1 MWNYDILNTMN
12 LKSLAIVFLIVSH
25 SILAQ
30 DDLSPQ
36 YTEKSVYKI
45 GFFASPPLSS
55 IGEDNNPEGFIVDLL
70 NEISKQ
76 EKFKIQWVFDDWSNL
91 IELFKRNEIDMMTS
105 VGYTEER
112 SVFMKYSHNS
122 FITVWGQVFLPS
134 HSKIES
140 IFDLENKSIGIL
152 RGGVNGQRFISQCAQ
167 FEINCKIIQFD
178 SYEEIFKMVASGDID
193 AGVSN
198 NLVGSTYL
206 SQYDLINSAIVF
218 NPFKVSVTS
227 PINSSPFLLDKFDKY
242 LSLWKDDLQ
251 SFYYTKRY
259 KWLKPKIE
267 NKVPNVIMYLI
278 IGLLVFAIV
287 AIVFVFFLK
296 KQVNKRLNELT
307 KSELQLK
314 QIINLVPH
322 MIYVTDGKGDILLAN
337 KTASKY
343 FGMSVEEFEKSN
355 ILEISKEYKRFK
367 KLVNDDYDETGD
379 TKANIEISA
388 RDSQGSRHT
397 LYLSKKPYIGSNN
410 FEESTVTV
418 AVDITDIKD
427 FEEKIKF
434 MDQHDSLTQLPN
446 RILLKD
452 RINHSLALA
461 KMHHHNG
468 AILFIGIDHF
478 KNINDSQGHKIGDLI
493 IKEVAKRLEKH
504 ARIGDTV
511 ARLGGDEFIV
521 ELSEL
526 DKDED
531 KALLQSQALS
541 QSILNILSQAY
552 TINKELFHMTASIGV
567 VVYPKDGENQ
577 EILLQRADTAMH
589 KAKDNGRNRIQYFEK
604 QLEFKAINKHR
615 LEKDLRIAISENQ
628 FYLSLQPVLHG
639 INNEVVGSEALI
651 RWNHPSKG
659 IIYPDDF
666 IEVAEYKNFI
676 VDIGDWVL
684 ETVCQQIQQWIN
696 GGMKKFFIAA
706 NVSVKQIQDEFFY
719 EKIKTL
725 VQKYKIPP
733 NYLEIEVTESVLM
746 EETERTIAIFKKLKL
761 LGIKISLD
769 DFGTGYASFNYLMNF
784 PLDKIKIDQ
793 SFVKKLPDNPN
804 SITIV
809 STILRMSQE
818 MGMDVVAEGIENK
831 QQYNFLKS
839 KSCQYYQGYYF
850 HKPLTIENMQKLI

>member
-1 MWNYDILNTMN
+1 MN
-12 LKSLAIVFLIVSH
+12 LKSLAFLFLVVSY
-25 SILAQ
+25 SVLAQ
-30 DDLSPQ
+30 DYLSQ
-36 YTEKSVYKI
+36 QTTKKSVYRI

-55 IGEDNNPEGFIVDLL
+55 LGEDNNPEGLIVDLL
-70 NEISKQ
+70 NEISRQ
-76 EKFKIQWVFDDWSNL
+76 ENFKIQWVFDDWTNL
-91 IELFKRNEIDMMTS
+91 MALFKRNEIDMMTS
-105 VGYTEER
+105 VGFTDER
-112 SVFMKYSHNS
+112 SVFMAYSKNS

-134 HSKIES
+134 NTKIES
-140 IFDLENKSIGIL
+140 IFDLDNKNIGIL
-152 RGGVNGQRFISQCAQ
+152 KDGVNGQRFISQCAQ
-167 FEINCKIIQFD
+167 FEINCQIVQFD
-178 SYEEIFKMVASGDID
+178 SYEEIFKSVASGKID

-198 NLVGSTYL
+198 NLVGNTYL

-218 NPFKVSVTS
+218 NPFQVYVTS
-227 PINSSPFLLDKFDKY
+227 PNNTSPFLLNVFDRY
-242 LSLWKDDLQ
+242 LSQWKDNLQ
-251 SFYYTKRY
+251 SFYYTSRS
-259 KWLKPKIE
+259 KWLSPKIE
-267 NKVPNVIMYLI
+267 NKVPIVILYLI
-278 IGLLVFAIV
+278 IGLLIFAIT

-296 KQVNKRLNELT
+296 KQVVKRVNELS
-307 KSELQLK
+307 KSELQLN

-322 MIYVTDGKGDILLAN
+322 MIYVTDENGDVLLAN
-337 KTASKY
+337 ESASKY

-355 ILEISKEYKRFK
+355 ILEISKEYKRFR
-367 KLVNDDYDETGD
+367 KLLNDDYQESGN
-379 TKANIEISA
+379 TKANIEINA
-388 RDSQGSRHT
+388 RDSKGLRHS
-397 LYLSKKPYIGSNN
+397 LYLSKKPYIGSSN

-446 RILLKD
+446 KTLLKD

-468 AILFIGIDHF
+468 AILFIGIDDF
-478 KNINDSQGHKIGDLI
+478 KSINDSQGHRIGDLL
-493 IKEVAKRLEKH
+493 IKEVAKRLEKQ

-521 ELSEL
+521 ELPEIN
-526 DKDED
+526 KDVGQ
-531 KALLQSQALS
+531 AILQSQELA
-541 QSILNILSQAY
+541 QSILDILSRPY
-552 TINKELFHMTASIGV
+552 TLKKELFHMTASIGV
-567 VVYPKDGENQ
+567 VLYPKDGEKQ

-604 QLEFKAINKHR
+604 ELESSAINKHI
-615 LEKDLRIAISENQ
+615 LEKDLRVAITENQ
-628 FYLSLQPVLHG
+628 FYISLQPVLQG

-651 RWNHPSKG
+651 RWNHPRKG
-659 IIYPDDF
+659 IIYPIDF
-666 IEVAEYKNFI
+666 IEVAENKNFI
-676 VDIGDWVL
+676 IDIGDWVL
-684 ETVCQQIQQWIN
+684 EKVCQQIQQWKN
-696 GGMKKFFIAA
+696 DGMKKFFIAV

-719 EKIKTL
+719 EKLKSL
-725 VQKYKIPP
+725 VQKYKIPS

-746 EETERTIAIFKKLKL
+746 EETERTISIFKKLKL

-793 SFVKKLPDNPN
+793 SFVKKLPDDPN

-850 HKPLTIENMQKLI
+850 HRPLSIKNMQKLI